1 MTVEAFRDIIRP
13 ITAIILGKPVGAQ
26 LADEMNQRFPP
37 DSPTFR
43 AIEGACRQAIKDGW
57 MCSEEADGCRFGRVI
72 EAGPQTSGLSVDV
85 VDLDDT
91 SGPRHSHPT
100 GEICLVM
107 PQNASALFNGF
118 GAGWCVFEPGSAH
131 TPTVTEGRAL
141 VLYMLPEGRIEF
153 SE

>member
-1 MTVEAFRDIIRP
+1 MTVEEFRDLIRP
-13 ITAIILGKPVGAQ
+13 IAAIILGKPLGAQ
-26 LADEMNQRFPP
+26 LADEMNNRFPS

-43 AIEGACRQAIKDGW
+43 AIEGACRQAIKAGW
-57 MCSEEADGCRFGRVI
+57 MCSEGGDGRRFGRVI
-72 EAGPQTSGLSVDV
+72 EAGPLTSGLSVDV
-85 VDLDDT
+85 VDLEDT
-91 SGPRHSHPT
+91 SSPHHRHPT
-100 GEICLVM
+100 GEICLIM
-107 PQNASALFNGF
+107 PQNAAARFDGH